1 MSVGK
6 KEKIN
11 VLSLF
16 DGISCGQIA
25 LEKVGIEVEN
35 YFASEID
42 KYAMQITMANYP
54 NTKQLGD
61 VRNVTAKNL
70 PNIDLL
76 IGGSP
81 CQGFSFAGAGLN
93 FEDERSKLF
102 FEFVRL
108 KNELKPKYFLLEN
121 VKMKQEFQD
130 IISEQLGVKPIM
142 INSSLVSA
150 QNRERLYWTNI
161 PVIGQPNDKGILL
174 KDIIE
179 DGECLKDKSQ
189 TILATLY
196 KENAKSMIKRNKQ
209 GLLILKNIYP
219 KKGQN
224 GNVYSIFGKCKTL
237 SAGVGIKG
245 NGIGSSNAPK
255 IESINSDGWRKLSPL
270 ECERLQT
277 VPDNEIICIFALCLD
292 QVKNYVNAVE
302 QNPKLLKLALSAEK
316 EKLNEFVKLANQ
328 NTKQSNQQTKCIVPP
343 GADMM
348 TQRQINQ
355 YTKINQKENNTTANN
370 AENIV
375 MCKSQNQE
383 ADSALPNAFI
393 NITEGKIIHF
403 GTEELHRNGSHS
415 TIHLNGKKPLVM
427 FGNEIMELVK
437 NVGVGMKKNGDM
449 NFTSTTLSALSISS
463 LEQMLATYYLFAKNA
478 ITGYIPN
485 ITNQKSLSVQFQI
498 NDGYTSIVSDT
509 QRYKA
514 LGNGWTVDV
523 ISFIFSFLRGENFL
537 NSFSQESSIKAQ
549 M

>member
-1 MSVGK
+1 MSVG

-25 LEKVGIEVEN
+25 LERAGIEVEN

-61 VRNVTAKNL
+61 VRNVTAEKL

-161 PVIGQPNDKGILL
+161 PVIGQPKDKGILL

-255 IESINSDGWRKLSPL
+255 IESINADGWRKLSPL

-277 VPDNEIICIFALCLD
+277 VPD
-292 QVKNYVNAVE
+292 
-302 QNPKLLKLALSAEK
+302 
-316 EKLNEFVKLANQ
+316 
-328 NTKQSNQQTKCIVPP
+328 
-343 GADMM
+343 G
-348 TQRQINQ
+348 
-355 YTKINQKENNTTANN
+355 YTK
-370 AENIV
+370 
-375 MCKSQNQE
+375 
-383 ADSALPNAFI
+383 
-393 NITEGKIIHF
+393 
-403 GTEELHRNGSHS
+403 
-415 TIHLNGKKPLVM
+415 
-427 FGNEIMELVK
+427 
-437 NVGVGMKKNGDM
+437 
-449 NFTSTTLSALSISS
+449 
-463 LEQMLATYYLFAKNA
+463 Y
-478 ITGYIPN
+478 
-485 ITNQKSLSVQFQI
+485 
-498 NDGYTSIVSDT
+498 VSDT

-523 ISFIFSFLRGENFL
+523 ISFIFSFLRGKNFL
-537 NSFSQESSIKAQ
+537 NSFSHESSIEAQ
-549 M
+549 K

>member
-1 MSVGK
+1 MSVG

-25 LEKVGIEVEN
+25 LERQGLEIDN

-61 VRNVTAKNL
+61 VRNVTAEKL

-161 PVIGQPNDKGILL
+161 PVIGQPKDKGILL

-255 IESINSDGWRKLSPL
+255 IESINADGWRKLSPL

-277 VPDNEIICIFALCLD
+277 VPD
-292 QVKNYVNAVE
+292 
-302 QNPKLLKLALSAEK
+302 
-316 EKLNEFVKLANQ
+316 
-328 NTKQSNQQTKCIVPP
+328 
-343 GADMM
+343 G
-348 TQRQINQ
+348 
-355 YTKINQKENNTTANN
+355 YTK
-370 AENIV
+370 
-375 MCKSQNQE
+375 
-383 ADSALPNAFI
+383 
-393 NITEGKIIHF
+393 
-403 GTEELHRNGSHS
+403 
-415 TIHLNGKKPLVM
+415 
-427 FGNEIMELVK
+427 
-437 NVGVGMKKNGDM
+437 
-449 NFTSTTLSALSISS
+449 
-463 LEQMLATYYLFAKNA
+463 Y
-478 ITGYIPN
+478 
-485 ITNQKSLSVQFQI
+485 
-498 NDGYTSIVSDT
+498 VSDT

-523 ISFIFSFLRGENFL
+523 ISFIFSFLRGEIF
-537 NSFSQESSIKAQ
+537 
-549 M
+549 

>member
-1 MSVGK
+1 MSVG

-25 LEKVGIEVEN
+25 LERQGLEIDN

-61 VRNVTAKNL
+61 VRNVTAEKL

-102 FEFVRL
+102 FEFVRF

-161 PVIGQPNDKGILL
+161 PVIGQPKDNGILL

-237 SAGVGIKG
+237 SAGVGI
-245 NGIGSSNAPK
+245 
-255 IESINSDGWRKLSPL
+255 
-270 ECERLQT
+270 
-277 VPDNEIICIFALCLD
+277 
-292 QVKNYVNAVE
+292 
-302 QNPKLLKLALSAEK
+302 
-316 EKLNEFVKLANQ
+316 
-328 NTKQSNQQTKCIVPP
+328 
-343 GADMM
+343 
-348 TQRQINQ
+348 
-355 YTKINQKENNTTANN
+355 
-370 AENIV
+370 
-375 MCKSQNQE
+375 
-383 ADSALPNAFI
+383 
-393 NITEGKIIHF
+393 
-403 GTEELHRNGSHS
+403 
-415 TIHLNGKKPLVM
+415 
-427 FGNEIMELVK
+427 MELEAV
-437 NVGVGMKKNGDM
+437 MR
-449 NFTSTTLSALSISS
+449 
-463 LEQMLATYYLFAKNA
+463 
-478 ITGYIPN
+478 
-485 ITNQKSLSVQFQI
+485 
-498 NDGYTSIVSDT
+498 
-509 QRYKA
+509 QRLK
-514 LGNGWTVDV
+514 V
-523 ISFIFSFLRGENFL
+523 
-537 NSFSQESSIKAQ
+537 
-549 M
+549 

>member
-1 MSVGK
+1 MEHENFAFKTEG
-6 KEKIN
+6 EGIN

-16 DGISCGQIA
+16 DGMSCGQIA
-25 LEKVGIEVEN
+25 LERAGIKVNN

-42 KYAMQITMANYP
+42 KHAIKVTQSNYP
-54 NTKQLGD
+54 KTIQIGD
-61 VRNVTAKNL
+61 VTKVKGSDL
-70 PNIDLL
+70 PKIDLFM
-76 IGGSP
+76 GGSP
-81 CQGFSFAGAGLN
+81 CQGFSFSGKQLN
-93 FEDERSKLF
+93 FNDPRSKLF

-277 VPDNEIICIFALCLD
+277 VPD
-292 QVKNYVNAVE
+292 
-302 QNPKLLKLALSAEK
+302 
-316 EKLNEFVKLANQ
+316 
-328 NTKQSNQQTKCIVPP
+328 
-343 GADMM
+343 G
-348 TQRQINQ
+348 
-355 YTKINQKENNTTANN
+355 YTK
-370 AENIV
+370 
-375 MCKSQNQE
+375 
-383 ADSALPNAFI
+383 
-393 NITEGKIIHF
+393 
-403 GTEELHRNGSHS
+403 
-415 TIHLNGKKPLVM
+415 
-427 FGNEIMELVK
+427 
-437 NVGVGMKKNGDM
+437 
-449 NFTSTTLSALSISS
+449 
-463 LEQMLATYYLFAKNA
+463 Y
-478 ITGYIPN
+478 
-485 ITNQKSLSVQFQI
+485 
-498 NDGYTSIVSDT
+498 VSDT

>member
-1 MSVGK
+1 MSVG

-25 LEKVGIEVEN
+25 LERQGLEIDN

-61 VRNVTAKNL
+61 VRNVTAEKL

-102 FEFVRL
+102 FEFVRF

-161 PVIGQPNDKGILL
+161 PVIGQPKDKGILL

-255 IESINSDGWRKLSPL
+255 IESINADGWRKLSPL

-277 VPDNEIICIFALCLD
+277 VPD
-292 QVKNYVNAVE
+292 
-302 QNPKLLKLALSAEK
+302 
-316 EKLNEFVKLANQ
+316 
-328 NTKQSNQQTKCIVPP
+328 
-343 GADMM
+343 G
-348 TQRQINQ
+348 
-355 YTKINQKENNTTANN
+355 YTK
-370 AENIV
+370 
-375 MCKSQNQE
+375 
-383 ADSALPNAFI
+383 
-393 NITEGKIIHF
+393 
-403 GTEELHRNGSHS
+403 
-415 TIHLNGKKPLVM
+415 
-427 FGNEIMELVK
+427 
-437 NVGVGMKKNGDM
+437 
-449 NFTSTTLSALSISS
+449 
-463 LEQMLATYYLFAKNA
+463 Y
-478 ITGYIPN
+478 
-485 ITNQKSLSVQFQI
+485 
-498 NDGYTSIVSDT
+498 VSDT

-537 NSFSQESSIKAQ
+537 NSFSHESSIEAQ
-549 M
+549 K

>member
-1 MSVGK
+1 MSVG

-25 LEKVGIEVEN
+25 LERTGIEVEN

-42 KYAMQITMANYP
+42 KYAIQITMANYP

-61 VRNVTAKNL
+61 VKKVTADQL
-70 PNIDLL
+70 PKIDLL

-130 IISEQLGVKPIM
+130 IISEQLGVKPIF

-161 PVIGQPNDKGILL
+161 PVIGQPIDKGILL

-179 DGECLKDKSQ
+179 DGQVLKDKSQ

-255 IESINSDGWRKLSPL
+255 IESINADGWRKLSPL

-277 VPDNEIICIFALCLD
+277 VPD
-292 QVKNYVNAVE
+292 
-302 QNPKLLKLALSAEK
+302 
-316 EKLNEFVKLANQ
+316 
-328 NTKQSNQQTKCIVPP
+328 
-343 GADMM
+343 G
-348 TQRQINQ
+348 
-355 YTKINQKENNTTANN
+355 YTK
-370 AENIV
+370 
-375 MCKSQNQE
+375 
-383 ADSALPNAFI
+383 
-393 NITEGKIIHF
+393 
-403 GTEELHRNGSHS
+403 
-415 TIHLNGKKPLVM
+415 
-427 FGNEIMELVK
+427 
-437 NVGVGMKKNGDM
+437 
-449 NFTSTTLSALSISS
+449 
-463 LEQMLATYYLFAKNA
+463 Y
-478 ITGYIPN
+478 
-485 ITNQKSLSVQFQI
+485 
-498 NDGYTSIVSDT
+498 VSDT

-537 NSFSQESSIKAQ
+537 NSFSHESSIEAQ
-549 M
+549 K

>member
-1 MSVGK
+1 MSVG

-25 LEKVGIEVEN
+25 LERQGFEIDN

-61 VRNVTAKNL
+61 VRNVTAEQL
-70 PNIDLL
+70 PKIDLL

-108 KNELKPKYFLLEN
+108 KNELTPKYFLLEN

-130 IISEQLGVKPIM
+130 IISEQLGVKPIL

-161 PVIGQPNDKGILL
+161 PVIGQPTDKGILL

-179 DGECLKDKSQ
+179 DGQVLKDKSQ

-255 IESINSDGWRKLSPL
+255 IESINADGWRKLSPL

-277 VPDNEIICIFALCLD
+277 VPD
-292 QVKNYVNAVE
+292 
-302 QNPKLLKLALSAEK
+302 
-316 EKLNEFVKLANQ
+316 
-328 NTKQSNQQTKCIVPP
+328 
-343 GADMM
+343 G
-348 TQRQINQ
+348 
-355 YTKINQKENNTTANN
+355 YTK
-370 AENIV
+370 
-375 MCKSQNQE
+375 
-383 ADSALPNAFI
+383 
-393 NITEGKIIHF
+393 
-403 GTEELHRNGSHS
+403 
-415 TIHLNGKKPLVM
+415 
-427 FGNEIMELVK
+427 
-437 NVGVGMKKNGDM
+437 
-449 NFTSTTLSALSISS
+449 
-463 LEQMLATYYLFAKNA
+463 Y
-478 ITGYIPN
+478 
-485 ITNQKSLSVQFQI
+485 
-498 NDGYTSIVSDT
+498 VSDT

-523 ISFIFSFLRGENFL
+523 ISFIFSFLRGGNFL
-537 NSFSQESSIKAQ
+537 NSFSQVSSIEVQK
-549 M
+549 